1 MWLARWS
8 RLPAVLFSNV
18 ETNSRII
25 SFATVS
31 SKDTTRKLYDSSFFK
46 QMEGRFFNEGRF
58 TEILKTQF
66 WDACQASIGH
76 SLELSSKTETYA
88 ANLNVGRWSTQS

>member
-8 RLPAVLFSNV
+8 SPPAALFSNV

-31 SKDTTRKLYDSSFFK
+31 SKDTTRKLYFSNRWK
-46 QMEGRFFNEGRF
+46 EGRFFNEGGF